1 MTNLNDRVARER
13 TADLHRRADAE
24 RLAHRARAAARDR
37 DTLHTATPVVG
48 WPGSPIGMPGS
59 DERPVDASRP
69 TQWIRV
75 KDEGKGG
82 AMSRTAIEAEGLVKT
97 FGEVRALN
105 GIDLVAGEGTI
116 FGLLGPNGAGKTT
129 AIRVLSTLLAPDA
142 GRASVGGYD
151 VVRQPGEVRR
161 LIGLTGQYAAVD
173 ELLSG
178 SENLLMIGRLLGLG
192 TAEARGRATELLE
205 SFDLAEAGGKLV
217 KTYSGGMRR
226 RLDLAASLVGR
237 PRFLY
242 LDEPTT
248 GLDPRSRLE
257 LWGMIRALVA
267 DGTTVLLTTQYLE
280 EADRLADEI
289 VVIDHGR
296 VIAAGTPQQL
306 KSRVGGQVLQAQ
318 PADPADLP
326 FTERILS
333 EFAAGGEDAYT
344 DGQLVSVRVDD
355 RSALGRAVR
364 RLDEEGIVV
373 DDLSL
378 RRPSLDEVFLAL
390 TGHLADQ
397 ATVIDVRD
405 GDVEERRTS

>member
-1 MTNLNDRVARER
+1 M
-13 TADLHRRADAE
+13 
-24 RLAHRARAAARDR
+24 
-37 DTLHTATPVVG
+37 
-48 WPGSPIGMPGS
+48 
-59 DERPVDASRP
+59 
-69 TQWIRV
+69 
-75 KDEGKGG
+75 EGN
-82 AMSRTAIEAEGLVKT
+82 AIEAEGLIKT
-97 FGEVRALN
+97 FGTTKALDS
-105 GIDLVAGEGTI
+105 IDMVARQGTV

-129 AIRVLSTLLAPDA
+129 AIRVLSTLLRPDS
-142 GRASVGGYD
+142 GRAAVGGYD

-178 SENLLMIGRLLGLG
+178 HENLYMLGRLLGLS
-192 TAEARGRATELLE
+192 APDARSRATDLLGN
-205 SFDLAEAGGKLV
+205 FDLAGSAGKLV

-257 LWGMIRALVA
+257 LWEMIRGLVA

-306 KSRVGGQVLQAQ
+306 KTRVGGQVLQAR
-318 PADPADLP
+318 PADPADLEA
-326 FTERILS
+326 TERIL
-333 EFAAGGEDAYT
+333 AAFDEGEGPHN
-344 DGQLVSVRVDD
+344 DGQVVSVTIGD
-355 RSALGRAVR
+355 RAALGRAVR
-364 RLDEEGIVV
+364 RLDDEGIVV

-378 RRPSLDEVFLAL
+378 RRPSLDEVFLAI
-390 TGHLADQ
+390 TGHVAEEEPQADE
-397 ATVIDVRD
+397 TS
-405 GDVEERRTS
+405 ERSRT

>member
-1 MTNLNDRVARER
+1 MT
-13 TADLHRRADAE
+13 
-24 RLAHRARAAARDR
+24 
-37 DTLHTATPVVG
+37 
-48 WPGSPIGMPGS
+48 S
-59 DERPVDASRP
+59 
-69 TQWIRV
+69 
-75 KDEGKGG
+75 
-82 AMSRTAIEAEGLVKT
+82 AIETEGLVKH
-97 FGEVRALN
+97 FGKTRALD
-105 GIDLVAGEGTI
+105 GIDMVAREGAV

-129 AIRVLSTLLAPDA
+129 AIRVLSTLIRPDA
-142 GRASVGGYD
+142 GRAAVGGHD
-151 VVRQPGEVRR
+151 VTRRPEEVRR

-178 SENLLMIGRLLGLG
+178 KENLFMIGRLLGVRPR
-192 TAEARGRATELLE
+192 EARRRATELLE
-205 SFDLAEAGGKLV
+205 AFDLADASSKLV

-237 PRFLY
+237 PKYLY

-306 KSRVGGQVLQAQ
+306 KTRVGGLVLLAQ
-318 PADPADLP
+318 PADPVDLP
-326 FTERILS
+326 TVEKILAS
-333 EFAAGGEDAYT
+333 FGTSDDGVHN
-344 DGQLVSVRVDD
+344 DGQRVTVRIDD
-355 RSALGRAVR
+355 RSVIGQAFRQ
-364 RLDEEGIVV
+364 LDEAGIAV

-378 RRPSLDEVFLAL
+378 RRPSLDEVFLAV
-390 TGHLADQ
+390 TGHTADVDDLEDETMSE
-397 ATVIDVRD
+397 AN
-405 GDVEERRTS
+405 EERRTA